1 MRVHHLAIFLGLTT
15 AIASNQLSVQA
26 ATMTYQVQSGTTSLS
41 LSGITTDSLDKDALS
56 PLSLSS
62 KLDFDIVPPSNN
74 PGIVGTN
81 FTFSYDDQTKA
92 FTPLSGAIEH
102 TGSIAFNVDTTKLAL
117 LSPFEIGNFSLE
129 FDNAGYY
136 LRDNVST
143 GQRLFDLKIN
153 NAPTFDGT
161 NLLIEGAD
169 VAFSQDFDTILDNA
183 AGYDV
188 ALAGLTVGQARV
200 SATAVPEPE
209 ANIGISLILAAGMA
223 AIIRRR
229 HRAKKL
235 EF

>member
-1 MRVHHLAIFLGLTT
+1 MRVHSLAILLGLTT
-15 AIASNQLSVQA
+15 ATVASTQLSVQA
-26 ATMTYQVQSGTTSLS
+26 ATMSYQIQSGTTTLS
-41 LSGITTDSLDKDALS
+41 LDNDLS
-56 PLSLSS
+56 PLGLSY
-62 KLDFDIVPPSNN
+62 KLDLDIIPPSQD

-81 FTFSYDDQTKA
+81 FTFSYDDQTQA

-102 TGSIAFNVDTTKLAL
+102 TGSIAFNVDQTQLAL
-117 LSPFEIGNFSLE
+117 LPTFEIGDFSLE
-129 FDNAGYY
+129 FDDAGYY

-143 GQRLFDLKIN
+143 RQRLFDLKIN

-169 VAFSQDFDTILDNA
+169 VAVSQDFETILNNA

-188 ALAGLTVGQARV
+188 NLAGFTLAQAQI
-200 SATAVPEPE
+200 SATATAVPEPE
-209 ANIGISLILAAGMA
+209 ANVGISLLLAAGMA
-223 AIIRRR
+223 ATIRRR

>member
-1 MRVHHLAIFLGLTT
+1 MRVHHLAILLGLTT
-15 AIASNQLSVQA
+15 ATVASTQLSVQA
-26 ATMTYQVQSGTTSLS
+26 ATMTYQVQSGTT
-41 LSGITTDSLDKDALS
+41 TVSLDKEALS
-56 PLSLSS
+56 PFGLSY
-62 KLDFDIVPPSNN
+62 KLDLDIIPPSNN

-81 FTFSYDDQTKA
+81 FTFSYDDQTKV
-92 FTPLSGAIEH
+92 FIPLSGAIEH
-102 TGSIAFNVDTTKLAL
+102 TGSVAFNVDQAQLAL

-129 FDNAGYY
+129 FDDAGYY

-188 ALAGLTVGQARV
+188 DIAGLTVAQARV

-223 AIIRRR
+223 ATIRRR
-229 HRAKKL
+229 YQAKKL
-235 EF
+235 KF

>member
-1 MRVHHLAIFLGLTT
+1 MRVHSLAILLGLTT
-15 AIASNQLSVQA
+15 ATVASTQLSVQA
-26 ATMTYQVQSGTTSLS
+26 ATMTYQVQSGTT
-41 LSGITTDSLDKDALS
+41 TVSLDKEALS
-56 PLSLSS
+56 PFGLSY
-62 KLDFDIVPPSNN
+62 KLDLNIIPPSNN

-117 LSPFEIGNFSLE
+117 LSPFEIGDFSLE
-129 FDNAGYY
+129 FDDAGYY

-169 VAFSQDFDTILDNA
+169 IAVSQDFETILDNA
-183 AGYDV
+183 AGYEV
-188 ALAGLTVGQARV
+188 NLAGFTVAQARV
-200 SATAVPEPE
+200 SANATAVPEPE
-209 ANIGISLILAAGMA
+209 ANVGISLILAAGMA
-223 AIIRRR
+223 ATIRRR
-229 HRAKKL
+229 QRAKKL